1 MKLYI
6 WGTGCGAGDLADHGL
21 DESQVCA
28 FLDSAPVSDCFLG
41 RPVLRP
47 EAVGN
52 EKIDLILV
60 ANRHVE
66 EIAQKAAELGIAAD
80 KLIFLKNNW
89 QLCDRNRDYTAA
101 EKILDQ
107 SYLDSVRAPQHAV
120 REPLWVQ
127 GSPLSP
133 RDLENDYVR
142 TRTLEAI
149 CRELE
154 DVPGAAAELA
164 SEFLPAVKLGLHKM
178 AQSARNSEANS
189 FMHLNFDSVS
199 ASNPFDVEVSYA
211 DLKIADGKLP
221 EVSFA
226 APSFEETN
234 SIQCAF
240 IGNVEAEGADSSD
253 SVYIFAYSP
262 ELGKGLLSAP
272 VSRSEQSIT
281 LNTPLGWNGTT
292 VHVYGFTVNG
302 TGVASDSCY
311 VGSGSI
317 N

>member
-1 MKLYI
+1 MKVWIMTLDDIKRQETTFKYVFRHSDFEGVNCWCRLDGKAEARIPGMQSKAPTEKETTQKQNNFINQKKSNIMANINSGILGGFSGKVGTVVGYI
-6 WGTGCGAGDLADHGL
+6 SRGK
-21 DESQVCA
+21 A
-28 FLDSAPVSDCFLG
+28 FM
-41 RPVLRP
+41 
-47 EAVGN
+47 
-52 EKIDLILV
+52 
-60 ANRHVE
+60 RHYV
-66 EIAQKAAELGIAAD
+66 
-80 KLIFLKNNW
+80 KN
-89 QLCDRNRDYTAA
+89 
-101 EKILDQ
+101 
-107 SYLDSVRAPQHAV
+107 
-120 REPLWVQ
+120 VQ
-127 GSPLSP
+127 NP
-133 RDLENDYVR
+133 R
-142 TRTLEAI
+142 TRKQQTQRTRFGVIVA
-149 CRELE
+149 
-154 DVPGAAAELA
+154 LA

-253 SVYIFAYSP
+253 SVYLFAYSP